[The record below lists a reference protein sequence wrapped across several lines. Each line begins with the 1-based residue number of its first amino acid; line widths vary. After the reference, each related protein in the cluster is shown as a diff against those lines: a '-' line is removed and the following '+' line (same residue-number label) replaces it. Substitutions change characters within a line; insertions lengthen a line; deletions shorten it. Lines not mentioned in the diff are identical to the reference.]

1 MLKQL
6 AEASNDPAML
16 QRAQQTAN
24 YTTYYLQ
31 PDNRIV
37 VGFDYKQF
45 WYSCHM
51 GVVLYLYYFCR
62 TIIHILGG
70 GVYLKAHGFD

>member
-37 VGFDYKQF
+37 VGFDLQT
-45 WYSCHM
+45 
-51 GVVLYLYYFCR
+51 VLVQLP
-62 TIIHILGG
+62 
-70 GVYLKAHGFD
+70 HGRRFIPLLFL